1 MATSF
6 FKVCMVRIRMYFTYE
21 CYFLATISVNLCNI
35 TPPRNQ
41 YTDLV
46 SCSEFVLALYKSLSS
61 FFFFVFFFQP
71 RFATFFF
78 KPRPLMMPNEEMQSN
93 KIRDNFLRFD
103 LCEQCDYWVQGNVS
117 WIVYDAVVGR
127 HPNGGRPSRLVL
139 RLFPVVVFL

>member
-1 MATSF
+1 
-6 FKVCMVRIRMYFTYE
+6 
-21 CYFLATISVNLCNI
+21 
-35 TPPRNQ
+35 
-41 YTDLV
+41 
-46 SCSEFVLALYKSLSS
+46 
-61 FFFFVFFFQP
+61 
-71 RFATFFF
+71 
-78 KPRPLMMPNEEMQSN
+78 MMPNEEMQSN